1 MRTKI
6 YDTNSPNSV
15 RIYIPFLVNVDEV
28 VVKRNSDGIKI
39 REATIM
45 DKKTYKVN
53 CNGFGIAFEGAKD
66 LIGEYDVEKDGDYF
80 HLVKV

>member
-1 MRTKI
+1 MRAKI

-15 RIYIPFLVNVDEV
+15 RVYIPFLVNVDEV

-53 CNGFGIAFEGAKD
+53 CNSFWMGFEGAKD